1 MPTVLITA
9 WEYETW
15 GGNPTEKNP
24 TTTNQTPNPD
34 LARCNVDTGTDLLLV
49 VLKEGVLH
57 WGFRGDECNTLCQ
70 VVCSE
75 GRQDNSGFSLS
86 CQLLRGCALS
96 CSKIPSAC
104 RADITSDHIPFNLTV
119 HLCPYQTCRLSK
131 KLFISAGVMNQ
142 SGEIQMKKLIQG
154 IISPNNRKFQICR
167 ILQLLGK
174 MGSSCAVQFGT

>member
-9 WEYETW
+9 WGYETW
-15 GGNPTEKNP
+15 QGGTQQKRTPQQ
-24 TTTNQTPNPD
+24 QTKPDPD
-34 LARCNVDTGTDLLLV
+34 LARWDIDTRTDLLLV

-57 WGFRGDECNTLCQ
+57 WGFRGDECNTPCQ

-86 CQLLRGCALS
+86 CQLLRGCVLS

-119 HLCPYQTCRLSK
+119 HLCPYQPCRLAK
-131 KLFISAGVMNQ
+131 KLFISAGVMHQ
-142 SGEIQMKKLIQG
+142 GGEIQMKKLIQG

-167 ILQLLGK
+167 LLQLLGK
-174 MGSSCAVQFGT
+174 MGSSYAVQFGT